1 VSQQINLFNPIFL
14 KKKKYFST
22 AAMVQ
27 ALGLLSMGITLMAA
41 FATYQVSML
50 RNEALVINDQ
60 LNTAQNQLVK
70 LSAEYGGNKK
80 GQPLEQQIKQVESD
94 IQALRQVFDVLQKGD
109 IGNTKGYSAY
119 LQAFARQI
127 VDGVW
132 LTGITLIGAGNE
144 IGLQGKAVQPELVPV
159 YMNRLKKEPVMQGKS
174 FGTLEMQVPQ
184 LEPAKDAGKDAPK
197 DAAAKAKPGEL
208 AGYIEFRLH

>member
-22 AAMVQ
+22 VAMLQ
-27 ALGLLSMGITLMAA
+27 ALGLLSIGIALMGA
-41 FATYQVSML
+41 FAAYQVSML
-50 RNEALVINDQ
+50 RKDALLTNDQ
-60 LNTAQNQLVK
+60 LVVAQNQLVK
-70 LSAEYGGNKK
+70 LSAEYGGPK
-80 GQPLEQQIKQVESD
+80 GQSMEQQIKQVEND

-109 IGNTKGYSAY
+109 IGNTKGYSPY

-132 LTGITLIGAGNE
+132 LTGITLVGAGNE

-184 LEPAKDAGKDAPK
+184 VDQGKDAAKDTAKDAAV
-197 DAAAKAKPGEL
+197 KAKPAEL